1 MSPDPEESTR
11 SNRLSYIA
19 GSGAIPP
26 VPIPPQNPS
35 GSMIPAGPPPPVPVH
50 SSLVE
55 TLSSVVEPPF
65 SVAPP
70 PPAGSQEAVSEYD
83 ADEDSDKNTFV
94 TSPEQAKRSSIIRTP
109 SQRAPPPLPPS
120 AQAPRELEVD
130 DFVAPLAQQ
139 AVYEA
144 SGRRSLDRAASGRR
158 SMDQPN
164 RSSMDFSSN
173 RRLMDFNSQ
182 SKRISMDYSNALPN
196 ISESSQI
203 LAGEFDLHPDS
214 EWWRVSRGVPPS
226 IASRTDVTFEID
238 ESQRR
243 KRGGVTFLVRDIYVL
258 FADCSQTI
266 VTVEFSDQTE
276 HVGFQQRIQ
285 PPPATLRQDQLEH
298 AYMRFG
304 RDLATSLPDY
314 LRQSFRPGQFLATLL
329 QNVPESLPPIGNRAF
344 GALIYHNLSNASV
357 RQEDVIRPGDI
368 AVFRGAKFQGHKGGL
383 HQKYTKEAGSSS
395 SSSSSS
401 SALKE
406 IHTGVVHEWDG
417 TKRKIRIYEQV
428 PDGAGKIKSES
439 YKLGDLKSGE
449 VKVYR
454 IVGRDYV
461 GWN

>member
-1 MSPDPEESTR
+1 MSPDPETSTR
-11 SNRLSYIA
+11 SNRLSYMA
-19 GSGAIPP
+19 GSGTIPP
-26 VPIPPQNPS
+26 VPMSPQNTS

-55 TLSSVVEPPF
+55 TLSSPAEPPF
-65 SVAPP
+65 SAAPP
-70 PPAGSQEAVSEYD
+70 PPAGSQEGVSEYD
-83 ADEDSDKNTFV
+83 ADEDSDKNTFM
-94 TSPEQAKRSSIIRTP
+94 TSPEQTKRASIIRTP
-109 SQRAPPPLPPS
+109 SQRAPPPPPPS
-120 AQAPRELEVD
+120 APAPQEPAVE
-130 DFVAPLAQQ
+130 DFVAPIAQQ
-139 AVYEA
+139 AVFDA
-144 SGRRSLDRAASGRR
+144 GRRSLDRSATVRR

-164 RSSMDFSSN
+164 RGSMDFSTN
-173 RRLMDFNSQ
+173 RRSMDFNSQ
-182 SKRISMDYSNALPN
+182 SKRISMDYANTLPN

-203 LAGEFDLHPDS
+203 LAAEFDLQPDS
-214 EWWRVSRGVPPS
+214 EWWRASRGVPPS
-226 IASRTDVTFEID
+226 IAARPDVTYEIE

-243 KRGGVTFLVRDIYVL
+243 KRGGITFLVRDIYVL

-266 VTVEFSDQTE
+266 VTVEFSDQTD
-276 HVGFQQRIQ
+276 HIGFQQRIE

-304 RDLATSLPDY
+304 RDLASSLPDY
-314 LRQSFRPGQFLATLL
+314 LRQSFRPGQFLPALL
-329 QNVPESLPPIGNRAF
+329 QNVPESLPPIGNRAY
-344 GALIYHNLSNASV
+344 GALIYHNLANASV

-383 HQKYTKEAGSSS
+383 HQKYTKEVGGSSS
-395 SSSSSS
+395 AS
-401 SALKE
+401 SALKDV
-406 IHTGVVHEWDG
+406 HAGVVHEWDG

-428 PDGAGKIKSES
+428 PEGKIKSES